1 MRWVRGCWGTLAL
14 IARLRL
20 DKKKGQRR
28 SVGIHSRWGRLALLF
43 WPLSASLRLE
53 TLQKC
58 APRTMRALNGCGPR
72 GGRHRTETPAPT
84 TERLTMT
91 FRSIAT
97 LLSTIAAGATLAIA
111 SLSLAEQ
118 AQAQTAG
125 PAATPRVDQRQANQD
140 RRIDQGVASG
150 QLTRREA
157 GRLQSEQARIDR
169 AEGRAKADG
178 KVTAAERK
186 RLDRKQDH
194 ASRHIAGQKHDAQHR
209 PGAPA
214 AGK

>member
-1 MRWVRGCWGTLAL
+1 MTL
-14 IARLRL
+14 
-20 DKKKGQRR
+20 
-28 SVGIHSRWGRLALLF
+28 
-43 WPLSASLRLE
+43 
-53 TLQKC
+53 
-58 APRTMRALNGCGPR
+58 RTTA
-72 GGRHRTETPAPT
+72 A
-84 TERLTMT
+84 
-91 FRSIAT
+91 

-111 SLSLAEQ
+111 SLSLSTQ

-157 GRLQSEQARIDR
+157 SRLDREQGRINR

-186 RLDRKQDH
+186 RLAGMQNR
-194 ASRHIAGQKHDAQHR
+194 ASRHIAGQKHDAQRR
-209 PGAPA
+209 PGTPA